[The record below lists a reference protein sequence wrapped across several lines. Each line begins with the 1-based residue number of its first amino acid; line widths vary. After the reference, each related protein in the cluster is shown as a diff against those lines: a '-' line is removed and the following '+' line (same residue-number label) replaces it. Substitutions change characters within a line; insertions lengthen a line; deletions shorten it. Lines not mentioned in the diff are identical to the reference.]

1 MKIFKVFLAILAVGF
16 TGTFLVLS
24 NYFFEYFYYL
34 QSDTSIGTMFY
45 VSLAFLILSIIT
57 NILLFI
63 FVLKDKKVITKLY
76 SSIFLVTAFFGSALY
91 YLVVDNNPNNIVKL
105 ISRSVDI
112 NVGGGMGFVYI
123 LLGLYIV
130 IMFLLIAIIVKPL
143 GKVQSAVVSLEN
155 GYTRQ
160 EIKLGSGKEFEVI
173 EKGLNRINENYKE
186 SRAMFDKLNTEYSKY
201 LPQQF
206 VKELGKKSVLELSLG
221 CNIQKEVTSVFID
234 IRNSTKTSYTL
245 SLSENFDFI
254 NKYLGIIGPI
264 VRKYNGFVDK
274 YLGDGVLAIF
284 LSPEVALKAS
294 NEIIRTI
301 NLDSKSLGIYS
312 TKVGIGL
319 HTGQVL
325 IGVIGDKK
333 RLSATVIADS
343 VNSASYL
350 EKLNREL
357 GTNLLFSKPTLNALQ
372 KDFDINYRYVGTF
385 ELSKDNK
392 ISVFECLDCYDDK
405 KKAVLKENKLEFEN
419 AVRCYELGGS
429 NCKKIFEKCLE
440 SDKSDK
446 VSTYYIEKIKKK
458 DWVFGAVL

>member
-34 QSDTSIGTMFY
+34 QSDTSIETMFY

-112 NVGGGMGFVYI
+112 NVGGGMSFAYI

-155 GYTRQ
+155 GYIRQ

-419 AVRCYELGGS
+419 AVRCYELGGI

-440 SDKSDK
+440 RDKSDK

-458 DWVFGAVL
+458 D

>member
-34 QSDTSIGTMFY
+34 QSDTSIGIMFY

-112 NVGGGMGFVYI
+112 NVGGGMSFAYI

-186 SRAMFDKLNTEYSKY
+186 SRVMFDKLNTEYSKY

-405 KKAVLKENKLEFEN
+405 KKTVLKENKLEFEN
-419 AVRCYELGGS
+419 AVRCYELGGN

-458 DWVFGAVL
+458 D